1 MRSALL
7 VVAAVFVV
15 LGVATPVVAQDSLRA
30 FGGGG
35 GAEAQASE
43 PTVAMDAPGFIQRLL
58 IEVRSVQRELQTE
71 LADAVGAVRDGRG
84 AWPVLVLIGLSF
96 AYGVFH
102 AAGPGHGKVVIASYL
117 LAGDGKV
124 RRGVVLSV
132 LAALLQAVSAVGL
145 VGVLAIALGAS
156 NLATSDRVGVLE
168 TVSYGLVAALGLWLL
183 WRVGREAL
191 GYGHGHHHHGHG
203 GHDHGHGQLAKAA
216 SAGWREAAAV
226 VLAVGI
232 RPCSGAVIV
241 LLFAT
246 AQGLFALG
254 IAGALA
260 MSVGTAITVSVLA
273 AASVAVRRGALRYT
287 GRSARWQNAVAVGLG
302 FAGATVVTA
311 FGTVSLAAAVAV

>member
-1 MRSALL
+1 MRLSALVL
-7 VVAAVFVV
+7 ALLLAA
-15 LGVATPVVAQDSLRA
+15 GMAAPAWTQDSMRA

-35 GAEAQASE
+35 DPAAQTTGQAGVLE
-43 PTVAMDAPGFIQRLL
+43 APGFVQRLL
-58 IEVRSVQRELQTE
+58 IDVRRVQRALQTK

-124 RRGVVLSV
+124 RRGVVLAA

-191 GYGHGHHHHGHG
+191 GYGHVHHHHGPG

-273 AASVAVRRGALRYT
+273 AASVAVRRGAIRHT
-287 GRSARWQNAVAVGLG
+287 GQSARWQAIVASGLG
-302 FAGATVVTA
+302 FAGAAAVTA
-311 FGTVSLAAAVAV
+311 FGTVSLAATIAA